1 MQSYGVESRFN
12 RRTTLPYPTRSA
24 VTGIFCAAMGIDR
37 SDSAFLQKM
46 AVLDIETLV
55 LKRFISEEEPLRVA
69 NLMDYHTV
77 GARYENVSEER
88 QSGRLRRADGKS
100 ISKVEITYRDYL
112 TDARFGVLVSGD
124 DSLVERID
132 SALRNP
138 VWGVWFGRKCCVPAS
153 PVAQGI
159 YEERSAAIERL
170 CSLAGCDRPERVI
183 RDAKPG
189 DEDVAVYR
197 DMPVTFNRL
206 SRGSGEEFGIR
217 RIVVSEWDS
226 DADQE

>member
-37 SDSAFLQKM
+37 SDSDFLRKM
-46 AVLDIETLV
+46 TVLEIETLV
-55 LKRFISEEEPLRVA
+55 LKRFISEERPLRVA

-77 GARYENVSEER
+77 GAGYENVSEEL
-88 QSGRLRRADGKS
+88 QFGRLRKADGKRS
-100 ISKVEITYRDYL
+100 NSAELTYRDYL

-159 YEERSAAIERL
+159 YDERMAAIERL

-189 DEDVAVYR
+189 DEDVTVYR